1 MLAVVTEPLAHSAAR
16 EGRKVLK
23 GSRLRGSSRDDD
35 RVLHGVVLL
44 KGLDELSNGGALL
57 ADGDV
62 DTVELLLL
70 LVALVPPLLVE
81 NGVDGDSSLASL
93 TVTDD
98 KLTLATTNGN
108 HGVDGL
114 DTSHHG
120 LVNRATGEDTRG
132 LELSTTTLG
141 GLDGTLA
148 IDGVTEGVHDTAK
161 ELRADRDVD
170 NLAGTLDSVA
180 LLDGTVITEDRD
192 TDVVGLQV
200 QAHAADARGEFNHL
214 LGCRR
219 VYNQCA
225 GNVWI
230 TIATYPARS

>member
-1 MLAVVTEPLAHSAAR
+1 MLAVITEPLSHSAAR
-16 EGRKVLK
+16 ERSEVLQG
-23 GSRLRGSSRDDD
+23 GSLRSSSSNDD
-35 RVLHGVVLL
+35 RVLHGIVLL
-44 KGLDELSNGGALL
+44 KRLDELSNGGTLL

-70 LVALVPPLLVE
+70 LIALVPALLVE
-81 NGVDGDSSLASL
+81 DGVDGDGGLTSL

-120 LVNRATGEDTRG
+120 LVDRATGKDTRG

-148 IDGVTEGVHDTAK
+148 VNGVTEGVDNTAK
-161 ELRADRDVD
+161 QLGADRDID

-180 LLDGTVITEDRD
+180 LLDETIVTEDGD
-192 TDVVGLQV
+192 TDVVGFQV
-200 QAHAADARGEFNHL
+200 QAHATDTGGEFHHL
-214 LGCRR
+214 FGCEQRGGCRSGAFK
-219 VYNQCA
+219 VETSY
-225 GNVWI
+225 V
-230 TIATYPARS
+230 P